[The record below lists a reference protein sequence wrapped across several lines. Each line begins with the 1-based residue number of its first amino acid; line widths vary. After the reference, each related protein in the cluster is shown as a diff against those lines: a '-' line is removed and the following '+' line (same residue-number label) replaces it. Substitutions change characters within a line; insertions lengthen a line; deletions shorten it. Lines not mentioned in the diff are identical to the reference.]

1 MTTVSPSATLDLP
14 AELEAHHA
22 DVIRATLPVIAQHI
36 DDITA
41 LFYTKLFA
49 VHPDLLAGL
58 FNRGNQAQGAQQRAL
73 AASIA
78 TFATHLVDPALPH
91 PREMLARIGH
101 KHASLGIVAEQYPV
115 VHEHLF
121 AAIVEVL
128 GTETVTAEIAAA
140 WDRVYWLM
148 ADTLI
153 EFERALYKGAGV
165 EPGDVFRETVVTE
178 RIDDPSGVVIFV
190 VEAADPADP
199 LPDFI
204 PGQYV
209 SVGATLPDGARQLRQ
224 YSLVHAPRE
233 GRLAFTVRPV
243 AATADQPAGEVSNWL
258 TTQVT
263 VGDNLAI
270 TLPFGDLTLDT
281 AATTPVVLISAGIGI
296 TPMIGILEYLA
307 AGASRRRVLVAHA
320 DRNRDTHPLRALQ
333 RDLVDALP
341 NAELELWYEQPSGD
355 SRPGTLTVSALDLPR
370 EADIYLCGGAGFL
383 QSVRAQLTAAGVPLT
398 RVHFELFSPDDWLLQ

>member
-1 MTTVSPSATLDLP
+1 MTTVSPSAILDLP

-41 LFYTKLFA
+41 LFYEKLFA
-49 VHPDLLAGL
+49 AHPDLLAGL

-101 KHASLGIVAEQYPV
+101 KHASLGIIAEQYPV

-153 EFERALYKGAGV
+153 AFERALYRGAGV

-178 RIDDPSGVVIFV
+178 RIDDPSGVVTFV

-224 YSLVHAPRE
+224 YSLVHAPRD

-258 TTQVT
+258 ATHVT

-281 AATTPVVLISAGIGI
+281 AASTPVVLISAGIGI

-307 AGASRRRVLVAHA
+307 AGTAQRQVLVAHA
-320 DRNRDTHPLRALQ
+320 DRNPGAHPLRTVQ

-341 NAELELWYEQPSGD
+341 NADLELWYEQPSGD
-355 SRPGTLTVSALDLPR
+355 SRTGTLTVSALDLPA

-398 RVHFELFSPDDWLLQ
+398 RVHFELFSPDDWLLR

>member
-1 MTTVSPSATLDLP
+1 VSVRHTSRGQLDEEYMMTTVSPSATLDLP

-36 DDITA
+36 DD
-41 LFYTKLFA
+41 
-49 VHPDLLAGL
+49 
-58 FNRGNQAQGAQQRAL
+58 
-73 AASIA
+73 
-78 TFATHLVDPALPH
+78 
-91 PREMLARIGH
+91 
-101 KHASLGIVAEQYPV
+101 
-115 VHEHLF
+115 
-121 AAIVEVL
+121 
-128 GTETVTAEIAAA
+128 
-140 WDRVYWLM
+140 
-148 ADTLI
+148 
-153 EFERALYKGAGV
+153 
-165 EPGDVFRETVVTE
+165 
-178 RIDDPSGVVIFV
+178 PSGVVTFV

-224 YSLVHAPRE
+224 YSLVHAPRD

-243 AATADQPAGEVSNWL
+243 AATVDQPAGEVSNWL
-258 TTQVT
+258 TTHVT

-281 AATTPVVLISAGIGI
+281 AASTPAVHISAGIGI

-307 AGASRRRVLVAHA
+307 AGTAQRQVLVAHA
-320 DRNRDTHPLRALQ
+320 DRNPDTHPLRTVQ

-341 NAELELWYEQPSGD
+341 NADLELWYEQPSGD
-355 SRPGTLTVSALDLPR
+355 SRTGTLTVSALDLPA

-398 RVHFELFSPDDWLLQ
+398 RVHFELFSPDNWLLR